1 MVKIGLCGIMASGKT
16 TLAEQLIQNYSDFT
30 RVSLANAVKE
40 FANFIFDIPEGYKDR
55 VAYQKMGDGARNYL
69 FQDVWIETLLQQ
81 VAEQEGFNKH
91 FVVDDIRYENEVDKL
106 KGKGWYI
113 VKLDIDEDLQLER
126 LKATYP
132 DNWEVHAEARSHASE
147 SQVNNIPL
155 EKFDFIIKASNDESP
170 LAQLDN
176 FVNEIYQKERAFLAE
191 KRLTIVDFNF

>member
-1 MVKIGLCGIMASGKT
+1 
-16 TLAEQLIQNYSDFT
+16 
-30 RVSLANAVKE
+30 
-40 FANFIFDIPEGYKDR
+40 
-55 VAYQKMGDGARNYL
+55 MGDGARNYL

-91 FVVDDIRYENEVDKL
+91 FIVDDIRYENEVDKL
-106 KGKGWYI
+106 KEKGWYI
-113 VKLDIDEDLQLER
+113 VKLDIDEDLQLDR

-132 DNWEVHAEARSHASE
+132 DDWEVHAEARSHASE

-155 EKFDFIIKASNDESP
+155 EKFDFVIKASNDDSP
-170 LAQLDN
+170 LMQLDN

>member
-1 MVKIGLCGIMASGKT
+1 MVKIGICGIMASGKT

-40 FANFIFDIPEGYKDR
+40 FANFIFDIPEGFKDR

-113 VKLDIDEDLQLER
+113 VKLDIDDDLQLER

-132 DNWEVHAEARSHASE
+132 DDWEVHAEARSHASE

-170 LAQLDN
+170 LSQLDN

>member
-30 RVSLANAVKE
+30 RCSLAGAVKE
-40 FANFIFDIPEGYKDR
+40 FANFIFDIPEGFKDR

-81 VAEQEGFNKH
+81 VAGQEGFNKH

-170 LAQLDN
+170 LTQLDN

>member
-91 FVVDDIRYENEVDKL
+91 FIVDDIRYENEVDKL
-106 KGKGWYI
+106 KEKGWYI
-113 VKLDIDEDLQLER
+113 VKLDINEDLQLDR

-132 DNWEVHAEARSHASE
+132 DDWEVHAEARSHASE

-155 EKFDFIIKASNDESP
+155 EKFDFIIKASNDDSP
-170 LAQLDN
+170 LMQLDN

>member
-91 FVVDDIRYENEVDKL
+91 FIVDDIRYENEVDKL
-106 KGKGWYI
+106 KEKGWYI
-113 VKLDIDEDLQLER
+113 VKLDINDDLQLDR

-132 DNWEVHAEARSHASE
+132 DDWEIHAEARSHASE

-155 EKFDFIIKASNDESP
+155 EKFDFVIKASNDDSP
-170 LAQLDN
+170 LMQLDN

>member
-55 VAYQKMGDGARNYL
+55 VSYQKMGDGARNYL

-113 VKLDIDEDLQLER
+113 VKLDIDDDLQLER

-132 DNWEVHAEARSHASE
+132 DDWEVHAEARSHASE

-170 LAQLDN
+170 LTQLDN

>member
-91 FVVDDIRYENEVDKL
+91 FIVDDIRYENEVDKL
-106 KGKGWYI
+106 KEKGWYI
-113 VKLDIDEDLQLER
+113 VKLDIDEDLQLDR

-132 DNWEVHAEARSHASE
+132 DDWEVHAEARSHASE

-155 EKFDFIIKASNDESP
+155 EKFDFVIKASNDDSP
-170 LAQLDN
+170 LMQLDN

>member
-91 FVVDDIRYENEVDKL
+91 FIVDDIRYENEVNKL
-106 KGKGWYI
+106 KEKGWYI
-113 VKLDIDEDLQLER
+113 VKLDINEDLQLDR

-132 DNWEVHAEARSHASE
+132 DDWEVHAEARSHASE

-155 EKFDFIIKASNDESP
+155 EKFDFVIKASNDDSP
-170 LAQLDN
+170 LMQLDN
-176 FVNEIYQKERAFLAE
+176 FVNEIYHKEREFLDE

>member
-81 VAEQEGFNKH
+81 VDEQEGFNKH
-91 FVVDDIRYENEVDKL
+91 FIVDDIRYENEVDKL
-106 KGKGWYI
+106 KEKGWYI
-113 VKLDIDEDLQLER
+113 VKLDIDEDLQLDR

-132 DNWEVHAEARSHASE
+132 DDWEVHAEARSHASE

-155 EKFDFIIKASNDESP
+155 EKFDFVIKASNDDSP
-170 LAQLDN
+170 LMQLDN

>member
-30 RVSLANAVKE
+30 RCSLAGAVKE
-40 FANFIFDIPEGYKDR
+40 FANFIFDIPEGFKDR

-81 VAEQEGFNKH
+81 VAGQEGFNKH

>member
-16 TLAEQLIQNYSDFT
+16 TLAEQLIQNYSDFS

-91 FVVDDIRYENEVDKL
+91 FIVDDIRYENEVDKL
-106 KGKGWYI
+106 KAKGWYI
-113 VKLDIDEDLQLER
+113 VKLDINEELQLDR

-155 EKFDFIIKASNDESP
+155 EKFDFVIKASNDDSP
-170 LAQLDN
+170 LTQLDK
-176 FVNEIYQKERAFLAE
+176 FVNEIYQKERTFLAE